1 MTSSA
6 LEDVECAMRSKSSDA
21 ATALAKLCTLE
32 ASERDRRWRSAS
44 RLLATAVSAFEL
56 ADGVSF
62 EFPRSYAATRGVLDF
77 LRMEC
82 GCCPTLSYT
91 VRPGSADATI
101 VLDIRGRDADV
112 TALKALYAEFLH
124 A

>member
-1 MTSSA
+1 
-6 LEDVECAMRSKSSDA
+6 MRSTSRDA
-21 ATALAKLCTLE
+21 VTALAELCTLE
-32 ASERDRRWRSAS
+32 ASERNRRWRSVS

-62 EFPRSYAATRGVLDF
+62 EFLRTGAGTRGVLDF
-77 LRMEC
+77 LRVEC

-91 VRPGSADATI
+91 VRPGSTGATI

-112 TALKALYAEFLH
+112 TALKALYAEFLR